1 MVFQDIIGGTKI
13 YTEQERLDII
23 EENFIDGIRLV
34 LDKMGMDE
42 EDLEYMRDWIHDQS
56 PDILKMYRKSLTEN
70 ELDTFMSFVKTPLA
84 KKSLS
89 IQVDVNSFL
98 GPKLEKFFLGL
109 EEMKIK
115 ERKKARMVRNMNED
129 YNDFKVVQH

>member
-23 EENFIDGIRLV
+23 EENFINGIRLV